1 MLNQLKGQKAMIN
14 KQEFLETYNY
24 IDNEVLV
31 EIIDIFLNEYEQRID
46 KLYIDVNTGDYK
58 ALRYD
63 AHAIKG
69 VIANFFAKPAW
80 EIAKKLEDTGA
91 GLIEDISGAEEHKL
105 TEMVNTLSEYVQTM
119 ASQLKEIKEEL
130 ISPAG

>member
-1 MLNQLKGQKAMIN
+1 MIN

-31 EIIDIFLNEYEQRID
+31 EIIDIFLNEYESRII
-46 KLYIDVNTGDYK
+46 KLHLDVKTGDHK

-69 VIANFFAKPAW
+69 VIANFYAKPAW
-80 EIAKKLEDTGA
+80 EIAKTLEDTGA
-91 GLIEDISGAEEHKL
+91 RLIEDPAASDAHSL
-105 TEMVNTLSEYVQTM
+105 TEMVNTLDDHVHTM
-119 ASQLKEIKEEL
+119 ATQLKEIKEEL
-130 ISPAG
+130 NSPTA

>member
-1 MLNQLKGQKAMIN
+1 MLNQLKGQKVMIN

-24 IDNEVLV
+24 IDSEVLV

-46 KLYIDVNTGDYK
+46 KLYIDVKTGDYK

-69 VIANFFAKPAW
+69 VIANFYAKPAW
-80 EIAKKLEDTGA
+80 EIAKTLEDSGA
-91 GLIEDISGAEEHKL
+91 RLIEVSSGVEEHKL
-105 TEMVNTLSEYVQTM
+105 TELVNTLNDHVQTM

>member
-1 MLNQLKGQKAMIN
+1 MIN

-31 EIIDIFLNEYEQRID
+31 EIIDIFLNEYETRIN
-46 KLYIDVNTGDYK
+46 KLQIDVKTGDHK

-69 VIANFFAKPAW
+69 VIANFYAKPAW
-80 EIAKKLEDTGA
+80 EIAKTLEDTGSK
-91 GLIEDISGAEEHKL
+91 LIEDPTAYDPKSL
-105 TEMVNTLSEYVQTM
+105 TEMLNTLNDHVNTM
-119 ASQLKEIKEEL
+119 ATQLKEIKEEL